1 MPQIQPSSVL
11 RVESAIPQVYTHRK
25 SKAVEFMIVDAL
37 VEADKVMRFSD
48 KVHSAA
54 EFVTLDDGLL
64 RNIEDYHLLTG

>member
-1 MPQIQPSSVL
+1 
-11 RVESAIPQVYTHRK
+11 
-25 SKAVEFMIVDAL
+25 MIVDAL